1 MDDFVQNPEMGMI
14 MSKKNRKQTNTFL
27 QSKNKKNRLKIN
39 SNVSSNIPKYSPIKV
54 DWFGRV
60 CRFVNQKGSVL
71 PTDTEMFGCEI
82 VRDLPN
88 YIRDF
93 VKKIGFDVV
102 IRVPISNHDG
112 LTGSG
117 KRGECNTNSTMMSL
131 SFGGNRLYGYGIN
144 QYEKPY
150 RHGKNERYSI
160 LHHHSVWNTPE
171 GKSRCVTDYSNS
183 QYVDDR
189 KEVLFVPVG
198 LNSIEEKHCL
208 GLVKIRMFESNKNV
222 DFMKTD
228 TFENSVNGVLDVRLK
243 MKHLVRYL
251 RKKGNDIIFQKLMS
265 SYDSNEEEIY
275 WRGKIEESHFGKV
288 SLFTGRSWD
297 YFKNKI
303 INTYFPT
310 KQVSLSF

>member
-1 MDDFVQNPEMGMI
+1 MI

-117 KRGECNTNSTMMSL
+117 KRGECNNNSNMLSL
-131 SFGGNRLYGYGIN
+131 SIGGHRLYGYAIN
-144 QYEKPY
+144 QKVYGKLNGKKIKGAVF
-150 RHGKNERYSI
+150 HG
-160 LHHHSVWNTPE
+160 HSVWYTPE
-171 GKSRCVTDYSNS
+171 GKTRCVTDYSNS

-208 GLVKIRMFESNKNV
+208 RLVKIRMFESNKNV
-222 DFMKTD
+222 DFLNTD
-228 TFENSVNGVLDVRLK
+228 TFENSVNEVLDVRLK

-297 YFKNKI
+297 YFKNI
-303 INTYFPT
+303 ILNTYFPT

>member
-1 MDDFVQNPEMGMI
+1 MRNHW
-14 MSKKNRKQTNTFL
+14 
-27 QSKNKKNRLKIN
+27 KNKKKLNKWKKEMKRKKNLK
-39 SNVSSNIPKYSPIKV
+39 VSSPKIVERV
-54 DWFGRV
+54 DQFGKES
-60 CRFVNQKGSVL
+60 RFVNQIGSV
-71 PTDTEMFGCEI
+71 PSTETEMFGCEI

-117 KRGECNTNSTMMSL
+117 KRGECNNNSNMLSL
-131 SFGGNRLYGYGIN
+131 SIGGHRLYGYAIN
-144 QYEKPY
+144 QKVYGKLNGKKIKGAVF
-150 RHGKNERYSI
+150 HG
-160 LHHHSVWNTPE
+160 HSVWYTPE
-171 GKSRCVTDYSNS
+171 GKTRCVTDYSNS
-183 QYVDDR
+183 QFVDDR

-208 GLVKIRMFESNKNV
+208 RLVKIRMFESNKNV
-222 DFMKTD
+222 DFLNTD
-228 TFENSVNGVLDVRLK
+228 TFENSVNEVLDERLK

-265 SYDSNEEEIY
+265 YDSNEEEIY
-275 WRGKIEESHFGKV
+275 WRVKIEESHFGKV
-288 SLFTGRSWD
+288 SLFTGKSWD
-297 YFKNKI
+297 YFKNI
-303 INTYFPT
+303 ILNTYFPT